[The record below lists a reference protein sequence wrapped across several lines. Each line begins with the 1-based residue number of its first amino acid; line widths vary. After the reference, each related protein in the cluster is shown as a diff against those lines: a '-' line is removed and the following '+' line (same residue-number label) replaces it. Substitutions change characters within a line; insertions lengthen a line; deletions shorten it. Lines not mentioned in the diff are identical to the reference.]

1 MWSDYEKLIN
11 ENVLGFDSVH
21 FLSHGSFQTDRLFSI
36 VCIIDITAQSSFAEQ
51 GMVKEHYVPRSYL
64 RQFTPENEGLISR
77 YSLVEQHDGGD
88 YYPPK
93 DRYSINKAAAS
104 EGFADGWFENDETA
118 HAENEMIE
126 ALRKIIACEP
136 LLPDDVGRLSQ
147 FIAFQHSRTPQS
159 KLHFDARQRLEDLVE
174 GKPERV
180 PEHYEDDWL
189 DTLYYNANEGHET
202 LQYMGWRI
210 VENSTDTPFITS
222 DKPVIHYFEQ
232 DFEEVTSTN
241 QDLHGREIF
250 CPLDPDH
257 LLLVL
262 DPEVFHV
269 DQQFPNTEI
278 ERVTISER
286 SEVHKLNMLQGVSA
300 FQEVFGPV
308 GYGDLL
314 ERTIQALCD
323 AFPHEDFIRGNRS
336 DLETMET
343 AMEFGSGMA
352 TMEDVGVYLE
362 KYKPLIDSRRLKSH
376 AIWAFSH
383 NISIVEELR
392 RDDPR
397 EGYWGS
403 LTVD

>member
-1 MWSDYEKLIN
+1 
-11 ENVLGFDSVH
+11 
-21 FLSHGSFQTDRLFSI
+21 
-36 VCIIDITAQSSFAEQ
+36 
-51 GMVKEHYVPRSYL
+51 
-64 RQFTPENEGLISR
+64 
-77 YSLVEQHDGGD
+77 
-88 YYPPK
+88 
-93 DRYSINKAAAS
+93 
-104 EGFADGWFENDETA
+104 
-118 HAENEMIE
+118 MIE
-126 ALRKIIACEP
+126 AVRKIIARES
-136 LLPDDVGRLSQ
+136 LLPDDVGQLSQ

-159 KLHFDARQRLEDLVE
+159 KLHFDARQRLEEIVKE
-174 GKPERV
+174 KPERV
-180 PEHYEDDWL
+180 PDHYEDDWL

-210 VENSTDTPFITS
+210 VENGTDVPFITS

-269 DQQFPNTEI
+269 EQQFPNTEI

-343 AMEFGSGMA
+343 AMEFGSSMA
-352 TMEDVGVYLE
+352 SMEDVGVYLE
-362 KYKPLIDSRRLKSH
+362 KYKPLINSRRLKSH

-383 NISIVEELR
+383 KLSIVEELR
-392 RDDPR
+392 RDNPR
-397 EGYWGS
+397 EGYWDS
-403 LTVD
+403 LVVD